1 MSEWNGTKTP
11 EHICWSITYLSDT
24 FRCFWREYAGHLSV
38 HSAEGIAKEAPAFES
53 EKVFATGKN
62 YGDSGKL
69 LVLEKAWYK

>member
-1 MSEWNGTKTP
+1 M
-11 EHICWSITYLSDT
+11 
-24 FRCFWREYAGHLSV
+24 GHLSV

-69 LVLEKAWYK
+69 LVLEKA